1 MVLEKDRFIWRA
13 GTHGILQQWVWIG
26 CEIRLHQL
34 DPIDKDKDNMEF
46 IKGGRLLHFIIYVS
60 VNLCLIVYFQGV
72 SYFSVI
78 TIDECLW
85 QWNNYINMTVKNYF
99 TLLDIY
105 YLRTY
110 FNLGRTRSLSPLPP
124 ATSDIILS
132 LTSTRV
138 EIIFSEPPILK
149 SWVLRPC
156 NPD

>member
-1 MVLEKDRFIWRA
+1 MIRRV

-46 IKGGRLLHFIIYVS
+46 TKGGRFLHFIIYVS
-60 VNLCLIVYFQGV
+60 VCLIVYFQGV

-85 QWNNYINMTVKNYF
+85 QWKKLYNYF

-124 ATSDIILS
+124 ATSSCGDIILS
-132 LTSTRV
+132 FTWTRA
-138 EIIFSEPPILK
+138 EIIFSEPPILN